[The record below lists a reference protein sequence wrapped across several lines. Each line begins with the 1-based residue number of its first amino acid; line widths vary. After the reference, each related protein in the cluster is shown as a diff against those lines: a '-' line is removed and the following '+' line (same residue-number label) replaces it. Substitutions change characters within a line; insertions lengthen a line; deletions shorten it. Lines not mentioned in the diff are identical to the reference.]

1 MSLRTGR
8 LQQTLNSVQASESES
23 PLSSLVEGVD
33 LLSRIDR
40 DELRLPRAGEDL
52 NRIRPVPLTGP
63 LADHICFGDES
74 IQDRFSDKIGS
85 YTRFISDGLI
95 YTRSLAIT
103 AAFSRESFERP
114 APIGRQCKTKL
125 RTVSSETSGNRRYLL
140 P

>member
-95 YTRSLAIT
+95 TLGLWRSQPP
-103 AAFSRESFERP
+103 FPERVSK
-114 APIGRQCKTKL
+114 GRRQSDGSAK
-125 RTVSSETSGNRRYLL
+125 RN
-140 P
+140 